1 VAKVILKTA
10 IGITST
16 SYTWTL
22 TSMWAT
28 SCIDALRTYRYTPPS
43 GTKHRFRQF
52 CVDWYKNWSGYTRD
66 VVL

>member
-10 IGITST
+10 IRITST
-16 SYTWTL
+16 SYTWSL
-22 TSMWAT
+22 TSMWTT

-43 GTKHRFRQF
+43 DINDRFRQF
-52 CVDWYKNWSGYTRD
+52 CVDWYKNWSRYRRD